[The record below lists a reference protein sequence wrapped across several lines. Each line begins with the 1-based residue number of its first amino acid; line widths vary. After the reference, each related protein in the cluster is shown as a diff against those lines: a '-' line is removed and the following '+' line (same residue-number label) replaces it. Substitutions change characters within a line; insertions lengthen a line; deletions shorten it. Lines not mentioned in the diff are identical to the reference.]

1 MKICVKTLTGKTFH
15 ISVNPHD
22 WTVSLKNKI
31 HRKGGIPVDQQR
43 LIFAVKQLEDKRT
56 FASYEIQDGSTIHL
70 VLRLR
75 GGPRSSYIRN
85 KNHSM
90 SLIQF
95 LMLTDEVRDK
105 VPIPRALLRAKAAS
119 AGADPWITF
128 RFQRNC
134 DILTSDQCDLFCSF
148 LDYMWE
154 ATKTDEL
161 LNRVDMR
168 LVLPDAQLK
177 QLLEHAQQENPPDDD
192 DVLAKLRRTFEQGLR
207 SVEGA
212 GESKVALCMTR
223 GPTNACID
231 FHCDGQYATS
241 TSQIALNDPSEYAGG
256 RLVYYVNNF
265 LHVLERPMGSLVQHP
280 PKVLHGE
287 TCLTGGTRK
296 SLFVVDKDNDLGEE
310 VVVIEVSS
318 AHVDGFR
325 RSKDHTVS
333 DCVVCG
339 KWQSSHVL
347 IPCGHLCL
355 CGSCVES
362 ITTNCPIC
370 RKAIENRQRVFFE

>member
-1 MKICVKTLTGKTFH
+1 MKICVKTLAGKTIP

-22 WTVSLKNKI
+22 WIVSLKNKVQ
-31 HRKGGIPVDQQR
+31 RKEGIPPDLQR
-43 LIFAVKQLEDKRT
+43 LIFPPNQLEDERT

-70 VLRLR
+70 VLRM
-75 GGPRSSYIRN
+75 RSGSYGRN

-128 RFQRNC
+128 RYQQNG

-231 FHCDGQYATS
+231 FHCDGQYAT

-256 RLVYYVNNF
+256 RLVFYVNDV

-325 RSKDHTVS
+325 RLKDPTVS